1 MSTLKQRIGDEVK
14 AAMRKQDKPRLG
26 VLRLLSAAIKQREV
40 DQREELDDTAV
51 LAVLDKLSKQH
62 RDAIE
67 QFSAAGRDDLVQK
80 ETFELGVVQE
90 FLYHAQLKGAVIPAA
105 AAGRGGTAGAGAG
118 GRGRVRRGLH
128 AGHGQGHGPAQ
139 AKSPGPGRHGPGQRP
154 GQTGIKLIPT
164 HP

>member
-90 FLYHAQLKGAVIPAA
+90 FLPQQLGGAELQALVQAA
-105 AAGRGGTAGAGAG
+105 VAESGAASMQDMGKVMGLLKPKVQGRADM
-118 GRGRVRRGLH
+118 
-128 AGHGQGHGPAQ
+128 GQVSALVKQ
-139 AKSPGPGRHGPGQRP
+139 ALS
-154 GQTGIKLIPT
+154 
-164 HP
+164 